1 MIDPTRR
8 SVLITLGCL
17 AVNLS
22 PAYAAP
28 TRYSLVEKASNV
40 GFRFF
45 LSGAPIQGSMP
56 VQAAKISIDPANL
69 SASQVDVTLNVAK
82 AKTAL
87 FFATDA
93 LVSAGVLDAK
103 QFPTI
108 RFVSQSITLASDGR
122 LSDGARVHGSL
133 TLRGVTRPI
142 TLNADVLRAPGSAE
156 DDLSNLIVRLD
167 GSLSRATFGATGFS
181 DLVTDTVEL
190 DILAVITANA

>member
-22 PAYAAP
+22 PAYATP
-28 TRYSLVEKASNV
+28 TRYSLVEKDSNV

-56 VQAAKISIDPANL
+56 VQAAKISIDPVNL

-108 RFVSQSITLASDGR
+108 LFVSQSITLASDGR

-142 TLNADVLRAPGSAE
+142 TLNANVLRAPGSAE

-167 GSLSRATFGATGFS
+167 GSLSRATFGATGFP